1 MLYLGIV
8 LVSIIVFL
16 ILAKLVKYAVVL
28 NIILLAVAG
37 LGILIM
43 PLDIILGAQITTWS
57 LLIMILFWILFGI
70 SGFVSVIVV
79 SPLLAILSAIRL
91 LKK

>member
-8 LVSIIVFL
+8 LVSIILFV
-16 ILAKLVKYAVVL
+16 ILAKLIKYAAVL
-28 NIILLAVAG
+28 NIILIAVAC

-43 PLDIILGAQITTWS
+43 PLDLILGAQITTWS

-70 SGFVSVIVV
+70 SGFVSVVVV